1 MGQRF
6 LESLRIGET
15 WETKMEDWMQRHF
28 AKTNWTIHDTR
39 DIHRDSDDDQIP
51 DYVLHNTE
59 SDKACF
65 IDAKK
70 RNVYRIRGINYFGFD
85 EKFYTSYT
93 NIARKCNTKVYVG
106 FNDPIYDSD
115 HVYIL
120 DMDQIPSLKLFF
132 DNEHGRGY
140 AYRWR
145 VEDLAKY
152 KI

>member
-6 LESLRIGET
+6 LESLKIGET

-51 DYVLHNTE
+51 DYVLHNVQ

-70 RNVYRIRGINYFGFD
+70 RNVYNIRGVNYFGFD

-93 NIARKCNTKVYVG
+93 NIARKCNTKVYIG
-106 FNDPIYDSD
+106 FNDP
-115 HVYIL
+115 
-120 DMDQIPSLKLFF
+120 MDAHKPVTLEEGDRYPLGPPQ
-132 DNEHGRGY
+132 
-140 AYRWR
+140 
-145 VEDLAKY
+145 
-152 KI
+152 